1 MTQIRV
7 EDVCGMMDRWA
18 SPEWAASWDRI
29 GLHAGR
35 PDQPVEGVGVCLTV
49 TAEVFRIAKTRN
61 INLLVAHHPL
71 IWDPLRALRMDAP
84 AERLAVQL
92 AAGGVSVF
100 AAHTNLDVAPDGVNA
115 ALASRLGLERTTP
128 LFPCE
133 QAKRVKLVTFVPESH
148 LQQIREAVCGAGG
161 GVIGDYTSC
170 TFSGPGIGTFLPGEE
185 SVPYSGLAVR
195 VNEEPERRFEVVV
208 RKALL
213 PGVLSALFAVHPYE
227 EPAYDVYPLE
237 GADPQIGLGT
247 VGNLPDP
254 EEAAAFFDR
263 VKRVLDAP
271 AARAVVPDAAG
282 RVRRV
287 AVLGGSGG
295 GEVARIPA
303 DVDAYVTGDLG
314 YHDAMAARDRNLL
327 VVDAGHHATE
337 VPVLQEIARRIG
349 AAFPA
354 LPVTVLSGAD
364 PFTVSPVPDA

>member
-7 EDVCGMMDRWA
+7 EDVCGVMDRWA
-18 SPEWAASWDRI
+18 SPDWAASWDRI
-29 GLHAGR
+29 GLQVGR

-61 INLLVAHHPL
+61 INLLVSHHPL
-71 IWDPLRALRMDAP
+71 IWDPLRSLRMDAP

-100 AAHTNLDVAPDGVNA
+100 AAHTNLDVAPGGVNA
-115 ALASRLGLERTTP
+115 ALAARLGLERTTP

-148 LQQIREAVCGAGG
+148 LQALREAVCGAGA
-161 GVIGDYTSC
+161 GVIGDYTHCS
-170 TFSGPGIGTFLPGEE
+170 FSGGGVGTFLPGED
-185 SVPYSGLAVR
+185 SAPFSGAVGR

-208 RKALL
+208 RKAQLA
-213 PGVLSALFAVHPYE
+213 GVLAALFSTHPYE

-237 GADPQIGLGT
+237 GGDQEIGLGA
-247 VGNLPDP
+247 VGNLAGP
-254 EEAAAFFDR
+254 EEAATFFDR

-271 AARAVVPDAAG
+271 SARAVVPDAAG

-295 GEVARIPA
+295 GEVSRIPE

-314 YHDAMAARDRNLL
+314 YHDAMTARDRNLL

-337 VPVLQEIARRIG
+337 APVLEVIARRIG
-349 AAFPA
+349 DAFPA
-354 LPVTVLSGAD
+354 LPVTVLWGAD
-364 PFTVSPVPDA
+364 PFTVSPVQDA